1 MNYRTL
7 GRTGLSVS
15 EIGFGAWAIGGGWG
29 PQAEQ
34 DSLDALHK
42 AIDLGVNFIDTAAGY
57 GNGKSERL
65 IAQVLSSRPEKVLVA
80 TKTPPLPGNWP
91 PSPYDLAEE
100 RYPAA
105 YLRANVEERLRNL
118 QTDCLD
124 LLQLQ
129 MCIRDRDER
138 GIVTAAEQRGEQR
151 GKEVGRRQTQLATA
165 RALLANGVEPALI
178 MKYSG
183 LNEAEL
189 QQL

>member
-1 MNYRTL
+1 MHYRTL
-7 GRTGLSVS
+7 GRTGLSIS

-65 IAQVLSSRPEKVLVA
+65 IAQVLSNRSEKVWVA
-80 TKTPPLPGNWP
+80 TKTPPLPGHWP
-91 PSPYDLAEE
+91 PSPYDLAED
-100 RYPAA
+100 RYPAS

-124 LLQLQ
+124 LLQLHTWTRAGTKARNRSTFCANCRPRARFAPSAFPRPS
-129 MCIRDRDER
+129 MTK
-138 GIVTAAEQRGEQR
+138 TA
-151 GKEVGRRQTQLATA
+151 
-165 RALLANGVEPALI
+165 
-178 MKYSG
+178 
-183 LNEAEL
+183 
-189 QQL
+189 